1 MKRASNRKLD
11 LNLLEAAVA
20 LFEEGT
26 VSRAAARLGVSQPSM
41 SASLAKLR
49 AYFSDPLFVRSAS
62 GMAPTPR
69 AEAMVRSARDILH
82 RIEAEVLC
90 EASFDPAATRRP
102 FVFALS
108 DVGEI
113 VFLPPLIRRL
123 GSVAPHTSIQ
133 SLTLKPSE
141 LAQSLENGQVDLA
154 IGYFPDLDQSGFFQQ
169 RLFSHHFTCLLRHDH
184 PIQTERLT
192 LDQFVSLQH
201 AVVHSEGR
209 SQEIFERFLA
219 AEGVTRQVALSTP
232 HFLSIP
238 AIISK
243 SDMVVTVPH
252 AVGIAY
258 GHAALNLRCVA
269 PPFRT
274 PRIDLRQHW
283 HRRFHQDPRHRWLR
297 GEVSALFNDKS
308 DEWAR
313 QPVEASG

>member
-1 MKRASNRKLD
+1 MKRTSRSKLD
-11 LNLLEAAVA
+11 LNLLETAVA

-62 GMAPTPR
+62 GMVPTPR
-69 AEAMVRSARDILH
+69 AESIVRSAKEIL
-82 RIEAEVLC
+82 RRVDAEVL
-90 EASFDPAATRRP
+90 AQAAFDPATTLRP

-108 DVGEI
+108 DVGEM

-123 GSVAPHTSIQ
+123 RAVAPQTEIQ
-133 SLTLKPSE
+133 SVTLKPSE
-141 LAQSLENGQVDLA
+141 LSSAIESGHVDLA

-169 RLFSHHFTCLLRHDH
+169 RLFSHHFTCMLRHDH
-184 PIQTERLT
+184 PIRSERLT
-192 LDQFVSLQH
+192 LEQFVGLEH
-201 AVVHSEGR
+201 AVVRSEGR
-209 SQEIFERFLA
+209 SQEIFERFLI
-219 AEGVTRQVALSTP
+219 AEGVQRKVALSTP

-252 AVGIAY
+252 AVGIMY
-258 GHAALNLRCVA
+258 GREALNLRCVT

-274 PRIDLRQHW
+274 PQIDLRQHW

-297 GEVSALFNDKS
+297 GEVSTLFNEKS
-308 DEWAR
+308 DEWVRDSA
-313 QPVEASG
+313 AAGA